1 MLSWSIL
8 PLWFCAIL
16 QQLTTLFI
24 PRFSQLFNRNR
35 PIGQN
40 CQGRKEG
47 AGKTTANSFLTKTP
61 RPCRFRAR
69 AGALSFMERGYPFRF
84 FHASQPVQQPGSV
97 HEAGCC
103 LFQPLLIFPQKK
115 SPAALTGL
123 LHPQMCMQ
131 YTQPDSSTKN
141 RQVLVF
147 PFFPKTA
154 KGTQAVLPQFFWMF
168 FLLFLEIVLI
178 LAKAIFDWAV
188 IPIRERIS
196 SPAVPVLPSG
206 LWRAGPGRKYPVRC
220 SPPRKAGR

>member
-1 MLSWSIL
+1 MVYPPALVLCNFATTYHSFYTTFFPTFQPKPPHRAEL
-8 PLWFCAIL
+8 P
-16 QQLTTLFI
+16 
-24 PRFSQLFNRNR
+24 RKKGRSRKNHSQLFFDKNTT
-35 PIGQN
+35 PLPVSGKGGCIGFY
-40 CQGRKEG
+40 
-47 AGKTTANSFLTKTP
+47 GKGLSLPFFP
-61 RPCRFRAR
+61 RQP
-69 AGALSFMERGYPFRF
+69 
-84 FHASQPVQQPGSV
+84 PVQQPGSV

-196 SPAVPVLPSG
+196 SPAVPTLPSG